1 MKSQKK
7 AKKIYFIP
15 KTKIGKISFWLVIS
29 GFILIIILNVI
40 SGLMQANDYCDENG
54 VCYSNLPD
62 GSWIIIFTRIIPALL
77 AMGCIIIAGITS
89 FISIIK
95 YKDYAILLFLSAL
108 LGIMGIIFVL
118 GEFLVPH

>member
-1 MKSQKK
+1 MKPK
-7 AKKIYFIP
+7 KKIYFLP
-15 KTKIGKISFWLVIS
+15 RTKIGKISFWLVIS

-40 SGLMQANDYCDENG
+40 SGLMQRNDICDENG
-54 VCYSNLPD
+54 CQPAP
-62 GSWIIIFTRIIPALL
+62 GSLDESQIFIFFTRVIPGLL
-77 AMGCIIIAGITS
+77 AIGCIIVAGITS